1 MNKASRQA
9 INGPRDRPDR
19 VHRVMAALVSVL
31 LHALLLVVMMRD
43 PPITRATQ
51 QAQAGSSGMS
61 VTLIDQTFPPSPAEP
76 VPPAHKRARPKPKA
90 PRAIKRPPPI
100 PVEQATVAMPAEVAD
115 TADPSD
121 VPPDTTPEP
130 TDARREA
137 AKVTRPAHVWGQPPG
152 ATAPDENA
160 IASAALAAKL
170 GGNQRGDR
178 GRSDTA
184 PPPVGPDMGVDGFQ
198 VFYDLANE
206 TRLRA
211 WRAQGM
217 TELFLPM
224 PGSLRLM
231 VCPLE
236 VALRRGSSKCRMVDR
251 DSPELAVIGDARDVI
266 NIQRVYQLGDL
277 VWSGPGPY
285 R

>member
-1 MNKASRQA
+1 MSRTSHRA
-9 INGPRDRPDR
+9 IEGPQDRTDR

-43 PPITRATQ
+43 PPITMATQ
-51 QAQAGSSGMS
+51 QAEAGSSGMS
-61 VTLIDQTFPPSPAEP
+61 VTLIDQTLPPSPAEP
-76 VPPAHKRARPKPKA
+76 VPPVHARPKKPKA
-90 PRAIKRPPPI
+90 SRAIKRPPPI
-100 PVEQATVAMPAEVAD
+100 PVEEATVPMPAEVAD
-115 TADPSD
+115 AADTSD
-121 VPPDTTPEP
+121 VPPDSAPEP
-130 TDARREA
+130 SEAPRETT
-137 AKVTRPAHVWGQPPG
+137 KVTRPPHVWGQPPG
-152 ATAPDENA
+152 AAAPDENA

-170 GGNQRGDR
+170 GSNR

-184 PPPVGPDMGVDGFQ
+184 PSPVGPDMGVDGFQ
-198 VFYDLANE
+198 VFYELANE

-236 VALRRGSSKCRMVDR
+236 VALRRGSSACRMVDP
-251 DSPELAVIGDARDVI
+251 DSPQLKVIGDARDVI
-266 NIQRVYQLGDL
+266 NIQQVYHLGDR

>member
-1 MNKASRQA
+1 
-9 INGPRDRPDR
+9 
-19 VHRVMAALVSVL
+19 MAALVSVL
-31 LHALLLVVMMRD
+31 LHGLLVMVMMRD
-43 PPITRATQ
+43 PPITMATQ
-51 QAQAGSSGMS
+51 QAESGGSAMS
-61 VTLIDQTFPPSPAEP
+61 VTLIDPTLPPSPAEP
-76 VPPAHKRARPKPKA
+76 VPPAHTRARPKRPKA
-90 PRAIKRPPPI
+90 PRPPPT
-100 PVEQATVAMPAEVAD
+100 PVEQATVPMPAEVAD
-115 TADPSD
+115 TADTSD
-121 VPPDTTPEP
+121 VPPDTAPAP
-130 TDARREA
+130 TDAPRDT
-137 AKVTRPAHVWGQPPG
+137 AKVARPAHVWGQPPG
-152 ATAPDENA
+152 AAVPDENA

-178 GRSDTA
+178 GRSNDA
-184 PPPVGPDMGVDGFQ
+184 PPVGPDMGVDGFQ
-198 VFYDLANE
+198 VFYELANE

-236 VALRRGSSKCRMVDR
+236 VALRRGSSACRMVEP
-251 DSPELAVIGDARDVI
+251 DSPQLKVIGDARDVI
-266 NIQRVYQLGDL
+266 TIQRVYQLGDL

>member
-1 MNKASRQA
+1 M
-9 INGPRDRPDR
+9 
-19 VHRVMAALVSVL
+19 HRVMAALVSVL
-31 LHALLLVVMMRD
+31 LHGLLLVVMMRD
-43 PPITRATQ
+43 PPITTATQ
-51 QAQAGSSGMS
+51 QAEAGSSGMS
-61 VTLIDQTFPPSPAEP
+61 VTLIDQTLPPSPDEP
-76 VPPAHKRARPKPKA
+76 VPPVHQRARPKPKA
-90 PRAIKRPPPI
+90 PRAIKRPPSI
-100 PVEQATVAMPAEVAD
+100 PVEQATVAMPAEVSD

-121 VPPDTTPEP
+121 VPPDTAPEP
-130 TDARREA
+130 NPAPRDT

-178 GRSDTA
+178 GRSNDA
-184 PPPVGPDMGVDGFQ
+184 PPVGPDMGVDGFQ

-236 VALRRGSSKCRMVDR
+236 VALRRGSSACRMVDP
-251 DSPELAVIGDARDVI
+251 DSPQLKVIGDARDVI
-266 NIQRVYQLGDL
+266 NVQQVYHLGDR

>member
-1 MNKASRQA
+1 MSNRA
-9 INGPRDRPDR
+9 INGPRDRTDR
-19 VHRVMAALVSVL
+19 VHRGMAALVSVL

-43 PPITRATQ
+43 PPITMATP
-51 QAQAGSSGMS
+51 QAEAGSSGMS
-61 VTLIDQTFPPSPAEP
+61 VTLLDQTLPPSPAEP
-76 VPPAHKRARPKPKA
+76 VPVHKRARPDKPKV

-100 PVEQATVAMPAEVAD
+100 PVEQATVPMTAEVAD
-115 TADPSD
+115 TADTSD
-121 VPPDTTPEP
+121 VPPDTAPEP
-130 TDARREA
+130 TEA
-137 AKVTRPAHVWGQPPG
+137 PRDTAKVARPPHVWGQPPG
-152 ATAPDENA
+152 AAAPDENA

-170 GGNQRGDR
+170 GSNR

-184 PPPVGPDMGVDGFQ
+184 PPPVAPDMAVDGFQ
-198 VFYDLANE
+198 VFYELANE

-236 VALRRGSSKCRMVDR
+236 VALRRGSSACRMVEP
-251 DSPELAVIGDARDVI
+251 DSPQLKVIGDAREVI

>member
-1 MNKASRQA
+1 MSRTSH
-9 INGPRDRPDR
+9 IKGPRDRTER
-19 VHRVMAALVSVL
+19 VHRGMAALVSVL
-31 LHALLLVVMMRD
+31 LHALLLVVLMRD
-43 PPITRATQ
+43 PPITPATQ
-51 QAQAGSSGMS
+51 QAEAGSSGMR
-61 VTLIDQTFPPSPAEP
+61 VTLLDQTLPPSPAEP
-76 VPPAHKRARPKPKA
+76 EPPHKRARPKKPKA
-90 PRAIKRPPPI
+90 PRAITRPPPT
-100 PVEQATVAMPAEVAD
+100 PVEEATVPMPAEVAD
-115 TADPSD
+115 TADPAD
-121 VPPDTTPEP
+121 ALPDTAREP
-130 TDARREA
+130 AEAPRDPAQVAR
-137 AKVTRPAHVWGQPPG
+137 PPHVWGQPPG
-152 ATAPDENA
+152 ATAPDANA
-160 IASAALAAKL
+160 LASAALAARL
-170 GGNQRGDR
+170 GSHRGQGNN
-178 GRSDTA
+178 A

>member
-1 MNKASRQA
+1 M
-9 INGPRDRPDR
+9 
-19 VHRVMAALVSVL
+19 HRALAALVSVL

-43 PPITRATQ
+43 PPITTATQ
-51 QAQAGSSGMS
+51 QARAGSSGMR
-61 VTLIDQTFPPSPAEP
+61 VTLLDQTLPPSPAEP
-76 VPPAHKRARPKPKA
+76 VPPVHKRARPNKPKA
-90 PRAIKRPPPI
+90 PRAIERPPPI
-100 PVEQATVAMPAEVAD
+100 PIDQATVPMPAEVAD
-115 TADPSD
+115 TTDPADI
-121 VPPDTTPEP
+121 PPDTAPEP
-130 TDARREA
+130 SAAPRDT
-137 AKVTRPAHVWGQPPG
+137 AKVARPAHVWGQPPG
-152 ATAPDENA
+152 MSAPDDNA

-170 GGNQRGDR
+170 GSNR

-198 VFYDLANE
+198 VFYELANE

-236 VALRRGSSKCRMVDR
+236 VALRRGSSACRMVDP
-251 DSPELAVIGDARDVI
+251 DSPQLKVIGDARDVI
-266 NIQRVYQLGDL
+266 NIRRVYHLGDV

>member
-1 MNKASRQA
+1 MSRTSHRA
-9 INGPRDRPDR
+9 IHGPRDRTDR
-19 VHRVMAALVSVL
+19 VHRALAALVSVL

-43 PPITRATQ
+43 PPITMATQ
-51 QAQAGSSGMS
+51 QAEAGSSGMS
-61 VTLIDQTFPPSPAEP
+61 VTLLDQTLPPSPAEP
-76 VPPAHKRARPKPKA
+76 VPPVHKRARPKKPAA

-100 PVEQATVAMPAEVAD
+100 PVEQATVPMPAEVAD
-115 TADPSD
+115 TTDTSN
-121 VPPDTTPEP
+121 VSPDTAPEP
-130 TDARREA
+130 TDAPRDT
-137 AKVTRPAHVWGQPPG
+137 AKVTRPAHIWGQPPG
-152 ATAPDENA
+152 MAAPDANA

-170 GGNQRGDR
+170 GSNR

-184 PPPVGPDMGVDGFQ
+184 PPPVGPEMGVDGFQ
-198 VFYDLANE
+198 VYYDLANE

-211 WRAQGM
+211 WREQGM

-236 VALRRGSSKCRMVDR
+236 VALRRGSSACRMVDR
-251 DSPELAVIGDARDVI
+251 DSPQLKVIGDARDVI
-266 NIQRVYQLGDL
+266 NIQQVYHLGDR
-277 VWSGPGPY
+277 VWSGSGPY

>member
-1 MNKASRQA
+1 MSRTSRGA
-9 INGPRDRPDR
+9 IKGPQDRTDR

-31 LHALLLVVMMRD
+31 LHGLLLVVMMRD
-43 PPITRATQ
+43 PPITTATQ
-51 QAQAGSSGMS
+51 QAEAGSSGMS
-61 VTLIDQTFPPSPAEP
+61 VTLIDQTLPPSPAEP
-76 VPPAHKRARPKPKA
+76 VPPVHKRARPKPKA

-100 PVEQATVAMPAEVAD
+100 PVEQATVPMPAEVAD
-115 TADPSD
+115 TADTSD

-130 TDARREA
+130 TDAPRDT
-137 AKVTRPAHVWGQPPG
+137 AKVARPAHVWGQPPG

-178 GRSDTA
+178 GRSNDA
-184 PPPVGPDMGVDGFQ
+184 PPVGPDMGVDGFQ
-198 VFYDLANE
+198 VFYELANE

-236 VALRRGSSKCRMVDR
+236 VALRRGSSECRMVEP
-251 DSPELAVIGDARDVI
+251 DSPQLKVIGDARDVI
-266 NIQRVYQLGDL
+266 NIQRVYHLGDM